1 MTPDDPVKRFREL
14 LSVPPSDRAV
24 HDLRILEGLF
34 AQAVASKKFT
44 EALKIMEAAQV
55 LVKRHGIKTP

>member
-44 EALKIMEAAQV
+44 EALKIMEAAQL
-55 LVKRHGIKTP
+55 LVKKHGVRSP